1 MKKWFF
7 LLVSIIFIF
16 IGYAIFDFGLGE
28 KGIISP
34 LVTSLKQN
42 PIKQESKYLLYTF
55 ESLSKK
61 QFIPGTITLNS
72 ITKREKK
79 FTTYVFIYKSD
90 GKTISGMANIPIGNG
105 QSFGFTQDKFPVII
119 LLRGYADKKY
129 YHIGLGTEKSANF
142 LAENGFLTLAP
153 DFLGY
158 GYSDWED
165 QDILLARFYRPVEV
179 LNLLAAIDSLPQAD
193 NSKIGLWG
201 HSNGGQIALSILE
214 ITGKPYPTSLWA
226 PVSLGF
232 PESVL
237 TYLGTQ
243 EEVGNVVK
251 EKIEEFIRGNDP
263 QKYSISEYLDKIRAP
278 FIIHQATADELIKT
292 EWTRSLVE
300 KLKSNGNNVDLYFY
314 SKENH
319 NFNRYKTTGDVLRKR
334 DLEFFEKWLQ

>member
-1 MKKWFF
+1 MRRWVIW
-7 LLVSIIFIF
+7 LVILSVLVF
-16 IGYAIFDFGLGE
+16 GGTAVFDLYRGD
-28 KGIISP
+28 KGIVSP
-34 LVTSLKQN
+34 IVSSLKSRSST
-42 PIKQESKYLLYTF
+42 KEDKYSQYSF
-55 ESLSKK
+55 EALSQRQFVPGKINLNTVTKK
-61 QFIPGTITLNS
+61 
-72 ITKREKK
+72 EKN
-79 FTTYVFIYKSD
+79 FTTYVFTYQSD
-90 GKTISGMANIPIGNG
+90 GKTISGMANIPSGTG
-105 QSFGFTQDKFPVII
+105 KFPVII

-179 LNLLAAIDSLPQAD
+179 LNLLAAISSLPSAD
-193 NSKIGLWG
+193 SNSIGLWG

-214 ITGKPYPTSLWA
+214 ITGKSYPTSLWA

-251 EKIEEFIRGNDP
+251 EKIEEFIQGNDP
-263 QKYSISEYLDKIRAP
+263 KKYSIIEYFNKIKAP
-278 FIIHQATADELIKT
+278 FVIHQATADELIKVD
-292 EWTRSLVE
+292 WTKNLVE
-300 KLKSNGNNVDLYFY
+300 KLKSQGLSVDLYLY
-314 SKENH
+314 PKENH
-319 NFNRYKTTGDVLRKR
+319 NFNRYEETGDLLRQK
-334 DLEFFEKWLQ
+334 DLEFFKKYLR